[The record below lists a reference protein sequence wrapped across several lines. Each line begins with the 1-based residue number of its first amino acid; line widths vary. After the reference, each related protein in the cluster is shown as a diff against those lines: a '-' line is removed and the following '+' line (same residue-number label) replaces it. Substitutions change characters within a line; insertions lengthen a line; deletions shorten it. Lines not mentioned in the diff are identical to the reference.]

1 MSIRIMDIVDGTS
14 VDGPGLRTAIYTA
27 GCAHACPGCHNPSTW
42 PFDAG
47 RDASIDEL
55 MERVRTNDFN
65 VTLTGGDPMY
75 QAEALV
81 PLCEAIKAEGH
92 TIWCYTGFTFEQLLE
107 REDLMQLVRLVD
119 VIVDGPFVQAQR
131 NTDLF
136 FRGSENQRIIDV
148 PASLD
153 AGHAVLAERYYEPSA
168 LL

>member
-47 RDASIDEL
+47 RDASVDEL
-55 MERVRTNDFN
+55 MERAA
-65 VTLTGGDPMY
+65 P
-75 QAEALV
+75 A
-81 PLCEAIKAEGH
+81 PLCEAIRAEGH

-136 FRGSENQRIIDV
+136 FRGSGNQRIIDV